1 MKYLKFRLVC
11 CGLALVMMPPLKWL
25 KQHMSEEQTQT
36 LSTFFPA
43 IGNVLTIIFV
53 GALLLIAWKRIRDF
67 QVRGKSVLSP
77 EDAVLRSV
85 DLRTESTTKF
95 S

>member
-1 MKYLKFRLVC
+1 
-11 CGLALVMMPPLKWL
+11 
-25 KQHMSEEQTQT
+25 MSEEQTQT